1 MGKSRG
7 LWKDET
13 EYFVPTTVDFPGD
26 SDGKESA
33 CMQRALN
40 HWGQPKPVQFVESP
54 QISQG
59 LEYETLS

>member
-1 MGKSRG
+1 MKQNI
-7 LWKDET
+7 L
-13 EYFVPTTVDFPGD
+13 YQVPTTVDFPGD

-40 HWGQPKPVQFVESP
+40 HWEQPKPVRFVESP

-59 LEYETLS
+59 LEYEMLS